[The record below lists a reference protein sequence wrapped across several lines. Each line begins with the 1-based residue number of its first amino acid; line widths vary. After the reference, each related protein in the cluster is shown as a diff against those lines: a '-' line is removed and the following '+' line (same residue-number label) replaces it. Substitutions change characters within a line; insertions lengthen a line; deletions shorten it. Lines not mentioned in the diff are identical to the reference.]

1 MKILSKAIKMPRH
14 KQENPSAKA
23 KQSRLYRLQL
33 KQQRRFE
40 APLRQFVETK
50 YKMIFE
56 EYVELYHRLNTQY
69 PKRLDLR
76 KTEMFKQW
84 KLVNNQTDTDILTLA
99 IRETIENRTEQ
110 NGSEQSEDQT
120 VDQSES
126 EQSEDQAVD
135 QSQSE
140 QSEDETAEQSE
151 SEQSE
156 DQPVDQNE
164 PVQAETDLGP
174 LVDQREPDEGL
185 LAAQHLDDLVNE
197 MMRDEQLGALL
208 NTENQ
213 DDEGIE
219 LGFFDEL
226 DFEPFDFRLE
236 VELGEW

>member
-1 MKILSKAIKMPRH
+1 MKILSKAIKMPRYR
-14 KQENPSAKA
+14 QENPSAKA
-23 KQSRLYRLQL
+23 KQSRLYRLQQ
-33 KQQRRFE
+33 KQQKRFE

-56 EYVELYHRLNTQY
+56 EYVELYNRLNTQY
-69 PKRLDLR
+69 PKRTDLR

-84 KLVNNQTDTDILTLA
+84 ELLNNQTDTDILTLA
-99 IRETIENRTEQ
+99 VRETIENRTEQ

-120 VDQSES
+120 VDQSE
-126 EQSEDQAVD
+126 
-135 QSQSE
+135 SE

-174 LVDQREPDEGL
+174 AVDQRDPDEGL

-208 NTENQ
+208 NMENQ

-219 LGFFDEL
+219 LGLEDEL
-226 DFEPFDFRLE
+226 DFDLFDFRLE

>member
-1 MKILSKAIKMPRH
+1 MSRYR
-14 KQENPSAKA
+14 QENPSSKA
-23 KQSRLYRLQL
+23 KQSRLYRLQQ
-33 KQQRRFE
+33 KQQKRFE

-56 EYVELYHRLNTQY
+56 EYVELYNRLDTQY
-69 PKRLDLR
+69 PKRVDLR

-84 KLVNNQTDTDILTLA
+84 KLLNNQTDTDILTLA
-99 IRETIENRTEQ
+99 VRETIENRTEQ

-126 EQSEDQAVD
+126 EQSQ
-135 QSQSE
+135 
-140 QSEDETAEQSE
+140 DETAEQSE

-156 DQPVDQNE
+156 DQSVDQNE
-164 PVQAETDLGP
+164 PEQAEADLGP
-174 LVDQREPDEGL
+174 AVDQRDPDEGL

-208 NTENQ
+208 NMENQ

-219 LGFFDEL
+219 LGLEDEL
-226 DFEPFDFRLE
+226 DFDPFDFQLE

>member
-56 EYVELYHRLNTQY
+56 EYVELYNRLNTQY

-110 NGSEQSEDQT
+110 NG
-120 VDQSES
+120 S

-226 DFEPFDFRLE
+226 DFEPFDFQLE

>member
-1 MKILSKAIKMPRH
+1 MSRYR
-14 KQENPSAKA
+14 QENPSSKA
-23 KQSRLYRLQL
+23 KQSRLYRLQQ
-33 KQQRRFE
+33 KQQKRFE

-56 EYVELYHRLNTQY
+56 EYVELYNRLDTQY
-69 PKRLDLR
+69 PKRVDLR

-84 KLVNNQTDTDILTLA
+84 KLLNNQTDTDILTLA
-99 IRETIENRTEQ
+99 VRETIENRTEQ

-126 EQSEDQAVD
+126 EQSQ
-135 QSQSE
+135 
-140 QSEDETAEQSE
+140 DETAEQSE

-156 DQPVDQNE
+156 DQSVDQNE
-164 PVQAETDLGP
+164 PEQAEADLGP
-174 LVDQREPDEGL
+174 AVDQRDPDEGL

-208 NTENQ
+208 NMENQ

-219 LGFFDEL
+219 LGLEDEL
-226 DFEPFDFRLE
+226 DFDPFDFHLE

>member
-1 MKILSKAIKMPRH
+1 MSRYR
-14 KQENPSAKA
+14 QENPSSKA
-23 KQSRLYRLQL
+23 KQSRLYRLQQ
-33 KQQRRFE
+33 KQQKRFE

-56 EYVELYHRLNTQY
+56 EYVELYNRLDTQY
-69 PKRLDLR
+69 PKRVDLR

-84 KLVNNQTDTDILTLA
+84 KLLNNQTDTDILTLA
-99 IRETIENRTEQ
+99 VRETIENRTEQ

-126 EQSEDQAVD
+126 EQSQ
-135 QSQSE
+135 
-140 QSEDETAEQSE
+140 DETAEQSE

-156 DQPVDQNE
+156 DQSVDQNKPE
-164 PVQAETDLGP
+164 QAEADLGP
-174 LVDQREPDEGL
+174 AVDQRDPDEGL

-208 NTENQ
+208 NMENQ
-213 DDEGIE
+213 DGEGIE
-219 LGFFDEL
+219 LGLEDEL
-226 DFEPFDFRLE
+226 DFDPFDFHLE